1 MTTATLRAAHRDFL
15 SQLPKIDRALSYA
28 FRHQPARRRAA
39 VIADA
44 RGAVWHAWLGLVRRG
59 KDPLAVG
66 PIAIARNAA
75 RYFKAGRLLGCG
87 KGTWGCRDVFH
98 MKAQK
103 SGGFRLLSLHDRGRR
118 GAGRDPEAWAAWEVV
133 DDRVSPADQACFKLD
148 YEAWLAR
155 LPERKRRVAEL
166 LAAGETTGDVARVL
180 GVTAGAISQ
189 ARRSLEA
196 DWRAFQGEDDSP
208 AAQAR
213 TRPVVG
219 ASAAKVA
226 ARRAG

>member
-1 MTTATLRAAHRDFL
+1 MTKAMLKAAHRDFL
-15 SQLPKIDRALSYA
+15 SQLPKIDRTLSYQ
-28 FRHQPARRRAA
+28 FRHQPARRRNA

-66 PIAIARNAA
+66 PVAIARNAS

-98 MKAQK
+98 QKAQRA
-103 SGGFRLLSLHDRGRR
+103 GGFRLLSLHDRGRR
-118 GAGRDPEAWAAWEVV
+118 GAGRDPETWAAWEVV
-133 DDRVSPADQACFKLD
+133 DNRVSPADQACFKLD

-166 LAAGETTGDVARVL
+166 LAAGETTGEVARAL

-196 DWRAFQGEDDSP
+196 DWRAFQGEVDDP
-208 AAQAR
+208 GAQVR
-213 TRPVVG
+213 TRPAAVG
-219 ASAAKVA
+219 KLAT
-226 ARRAG
+226 RRAG